1 MTTLRQYAAQLRDA
15 VRTIRSKTK
24 LVLFKEGT
32 RLVTDFQQR
41 SPVDTGFYRSRWRM
55 SRDRFGSGGSIA
67 AVVISNDTLYAPA
80 MEFGIEKNQAPW
92 FFPAG
97 KDGKRKKRTGKLAVR
112 QGRVWAGGLD
122 PGHALTAGGAID
134 PVIFR
139 NKKRQRALATA
150 IANEVLGV
158 FR

>member
-1 MTTLRQYAAQLRDA
+1 MTTLRQYIAQLNGVVSRVR
-15 VRTIRSKTK
+15 VRTKA
-24 LVLFKEGT
+24 VLFKEG
-32 RLVTDFQQR
+32 RLLVSDFQQR
-41 SPVDTGFYRSRWRM
+41 APVDTGFYQSRWRM
-55 SRDRFGSGGSIA
+55 SRDRFGTGQSIA
-67 AVVISNDTLYAPA
+67 GVVISNDTLYAPA
-80 MEFGIEKNQAPW
+80 MEFGAERNKAPW

-122 PGHALTAGGAID
+122 PGINKTAGGAID

-139 NKKRQRALATA
+139 NRKRQRAIANA
-150 IANEVLGV
+150 IANEVLGA